1 MPSPKFFSGIEL
13 YGANKFLKNIIVEN
27 SIGSGIYIKGKNNT
41 LDHIVTR
48 YNRYAGIQIDV
59 EADNNILKNCYSY
72 RNICNAIY
80 ANGGFG
86 FHINGAKNILLENCV
101 AFDNAR
107 SGFNSIPSSQSNDIT
122 FSHCSSWNNGNID
135 VFTGEFDFNN
145 GKPLDKKLWTI
156 KRIIEN
162 NEEFEKNYQNKIF
175 NFTSEFE
182 KKLFSDTELQSS
194 KIGFEIEETD
204 KSKITIDYC
213 VSFDNKIGIFMKT
226 CLNCNLSI
234 SNLASF
240 NNFQNYENPNSILEE
255 WVNNWVW
262 NGRVYDTIYSGYDL
276 KYPRDTQNINK
287 LFYQIRD
294 RIVDSLFENKIPD
307 SVTFDIG
314 IRGLKNNN

>member
-41 LDHIVTR
+41 LDHIITR

-145 GKPLDKKLWTI
+145 GKPLDKRLWTI
-156 KRIIEN
+156 KMIIE
-162 NEEFEKNYQNKIF
+162 NKIF

-182 KKLFSDTELQSS
+182 KKFFSDTELQSS
-194 KIGFEIEETD
+194 KIGFEID
-204 KSKITIDYC
+204 
-213 VSFDNKIGIFMKT
+213 
-226 CLNCNLSI
+226 
-234 SNLASF
+234 
-240 NNFQNYENPNSILEE
+240 
-255 WVNNWVW
+255 
-262 NGRVYDTIYSGYDL
+262 
-276 KYPRDTQNINK
+276 
-287 LFYQIRD
+287 
-294 RIVDSLFENKIPD
+294 
-307 SVTFDIG
+307 
-314 IRGLKNNN
+314 